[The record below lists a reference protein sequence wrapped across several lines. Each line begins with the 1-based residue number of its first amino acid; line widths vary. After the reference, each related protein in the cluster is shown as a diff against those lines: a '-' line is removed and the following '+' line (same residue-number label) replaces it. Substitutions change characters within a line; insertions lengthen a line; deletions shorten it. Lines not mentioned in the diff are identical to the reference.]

1 MPKVITP
8 SGDKHFSYTRSG
20 RAASRAYAR
29 KNDFDLVESSDGK
42 YKAKK
47 RPKKKKKKYDGG

>member
-20 RAASRAYAR
+20 RAAARAYAR
-29 KNDFDLVESSDGK
+29 KNDYDLVESSDGK

-47 RPKKKKKKYDGG
+47 RPKKKKYDGG